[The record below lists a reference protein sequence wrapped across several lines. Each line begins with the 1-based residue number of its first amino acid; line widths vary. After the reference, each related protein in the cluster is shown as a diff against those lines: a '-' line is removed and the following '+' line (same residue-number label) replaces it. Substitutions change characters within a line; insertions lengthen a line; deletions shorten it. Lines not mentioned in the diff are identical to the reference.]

1 MADSGTARFGVT
13 YMPISVIVKRKSEKM
28 LLHFVNHSFDLPK
41 DLQ

>member
-1 MADSGTARFGVT
+1 MAESGTARFVVT
-13 YMPISVIVKRKSEKM
+13 YMPISVIVKRKSDKM